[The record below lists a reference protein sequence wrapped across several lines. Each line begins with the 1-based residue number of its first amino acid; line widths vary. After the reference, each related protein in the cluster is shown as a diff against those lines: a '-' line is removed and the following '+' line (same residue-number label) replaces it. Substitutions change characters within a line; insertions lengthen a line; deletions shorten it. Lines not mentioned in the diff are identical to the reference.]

1 MIQLR
6 TSLLIIGVLAYSPV
20 WTLEIAV
27 NKTKVFD
34 NTTETHYNV
43 TQPKTHSYLLKARY
57 MELNCFRLYSER
69 SQQGYWSDMCDSNEA
84 LSPYQVWTT
93 KSVCAPGVIKFTI
106 LNYWLI
112 YERPNFYGQY
122 IFLGPGQCIFNIHQY
137 GMQSVGSLLKCKKS
151 PYYSTLHCNYPMQ
164 PWRQY
169 HGLSENEAYKMSI
182 KELLTNRSTSMSQSL
197 QQQPLMGNVKLSD
210 LTQGSVN
217 GMSTSA

>member
-1 MIQLR
+1 MSDL
-6 TSLLIIGVLAYSPV
+6 TSMVSTSSLVLVS
-20 WTLEIAV
+20 
-27 NKTKVFD
+27 VF
-34 NTTETHYNV
+34 
-43 TQPKTHSYLLKARY
+43 
-57 MELNCFRLYSER
+57 
-69 SQQGYWSDMCDSNEA
+69 
-84 LSPYQVWTT
+84 
-93 KSVCAPGVIKFTI
+93 
-106 LNYWLI
+106 LI
-112 YERPNFYGQY
+112 YTNMECNQ
-122 IFLGPGQCIFNIHQY
+122 L
-137 GMQSVGSLLKCKKS
+137 VLTKCKKS